1 MTVRAI
7 LSAKGPQVASV
18 EPDVKLSAALRIL
31 SERQIGSVIVVS
43 GTHIEGI
50 LSERDV
56 VRALDEHGAPAL
68 DQPVSAAMTRKV
80 VSCRLSDTVAHLM
93 EVMTAERFRHLP
105 VVEEGKL
112 VGLVSIGDVVKLRLQ
127 HYEAEQEALRDYI
140 NMA

>member
-43 GTHIEGI
+43 GTRIEGI

-56 VRALDEHGAPAL
+56 VRALEKRGAAAL

-112 VGLVSIGDVVKLRLQ
+112 VGLVSIGDVVKLRVQ
-127 HYEAEQEALRDYI
+127 QYEAEQEALRDYI

>member
-7 LSAKGPQVASV
+7 LSAKGSQVASV
-18 EPDVKLSAALRIL
+18 DPDVKLSAALKIL

-43 GTHIEGI
+43 GTRIEGI

-56 VRALDEHGAPAL
+56 VRALDERGAAAL

-140 NMA
+140 KMA

>member
-7 LSAKGPQVASV
+7 LSAKGPQVATV
-18 EPDVKLSAALRIL
+18 EPDVKLSAALKIL

-43 GTHIEGI
+43 GTRIEGI

-56 VRALDEHGAPAL
+56 VRALEKRGAVAL

-112 VGLVSIGDVVKLRLQ
+112 VGLVSIGDVVKLRVQ
-127 HYEAEQEALRDYI
+127 QYEAEQEALRDYI

>member
-7 LSAKGPQVASV
+7 LSAKGSQVASV
-18 EPDVKLSAALRIL
+18 DPDVKLSAALRIL

-43 GTHIEGI
+43 GTRIEGI

-56 VRALDEHGAPAL
+56 VRALDERGAAAL

-140 NMA
+140 KMA

>member
-18 EPDVKLSAALRIL
+18 EPDVKLSAALKIL
-31 SERQIGSVIVVS
+31 SERQIGSVIVVN
-43 GTHIEGI
+43 GTRIEGI

-56 VRALDEHGAPAL
+56 VRALEKRGAVAL

-112 VGLVSIGDVVKLRLQ
+112 VGLVSIGDVVKLRVQ
-127 HYEAEQEALRDYI
+127 QYEAEQEALRDYI